1 MRSLLRHGLVE
12 REFLAFVVV
21 RMVPLLF
28 DVLFPIIHVARFGLD
43 VSRPAADTTIQ
54 QHGPPRADT
63 HNPSGSLIH

>member
-28 DVLFPIIHVARFGLD
+28 DVLFPIIHVARFGLN
-43 VSRPAADTTIQ
+43 VGRPAAGTTIQ
-54 QHGPPRADT
+54 QYQPPRAGA
-63 HNPSGSLIH
+63 HNPSGSPIP